1 MIPIHQYNLPDI
13 SILENTGDA
22 YHIWHPQDTYI
33 VLGAGNKPE
42 ESLIEEHVLA
52 DQIAVHKRPSGG
64 QTVVLTPKTLVVSV
78 LLHQHPTANPL
89 EAFKKINTTIAS
101 ALARVGVEKLAHK
114 GISDITIED
123 RKILGSSIYRSKER
137 LFYHGVLNV
146 AEPSTT
152 FERYLKHPPKEPD
165 YRRGRPHGDFV
176 TSIATNKN
184 DIDIRDIEQSL
195 HDAMRE
201 LMESLSNPKKEGAP
215 NY

>member
-13 SILENTGDA
+13 SILESVGDS

-42 ESLIEEHVLA
+42 ESLIEEYVLA

-78 LLHQHPTANPL
+78 LLHQNSTSNPL
-89 EAFKKINTTIAS
+89 EAFKKINTTIAN
-101 ALARVGVEKLAHK
+101 ALERVGVENLAHK

-123 RKILGSSIYRSKER
+123 RKVLGSSIYRSKDK

-146 AEPSTT
+146 AEPNAT

-165 YRRGRPHGDFV
+165 YRKGRPHGDFV

-184 DIDIRDIEQSL
+184 DIDIRDIERSL
-195 HDAMRE
+195 HDAMHR
-201 LMESLSNPKKEGAP
+201 LVSKPSAQ
-215 NY
+215 

>member
-13 SILENTGDA
+13 SILESTGDA

-42 ESLIEEHVLA
+42 ESLIEEHVLS

-78 LLHQHPTANPL
+78 LLHQAPTANPL
-89 EAFKKINTTIAS
+89 EAFKKINTAIAS
-101 ALARVGVEKLAHK
+101 ALARVGVENLAHK

-123 RKILGSSIYRSKER
+123 RKILGSSIYRSKDR

-146 AEPSTT
+146 AEPNST

-165 YRRGRPHGDFV
+165 YRRGRPHSDFV
-176 TSIATNKN
+176 TSIAENN
-184 DIDIRDIEQSL
+184 LDITFCDVEESL
-195 HDAMRE
+195 HDA
-201 LMESLSNPKKEGAP
+201 LKSILQAK
-215 NY
+215 